1 VTLSSSKSSLNGL
14 LAALAFLALLF
25 GSGAP
30 LVPLCDGSLS
40 TLSLTV
46 WKTSVSIFTW
56 ISSIFSF

>member
-14 LAALAFLALLF
+14 LAALAFLALFF

-46 WKTSVSIFTW
+46 WKTSVSIFA
-56 ISSIFSF
+56 